1 MRRSFRLI
9 VTVLTIALILALS
22 GGIFSYAQGEEY
34 IVATSADWPPFE
46 WVDGNGNKVGFD
58 MDAMRAIAIIEGYEI
73 EIQDL
78 GFDALVPALQAGK
91 VDILAAGMEIT
102 PERAKVLDYS
112 DIYWEIDQSIL
123 VHKDSD
129 LNIVFALSGGRKVG
143 AQRGTTQAGWL
154 EDELVKKEVDVKIE
168 LYETNDLGIMDLVNG
183 RIDAFMADTPAA
195 KAFAKIN
202 PIKIIGSIVP
212 AGGELVFYVQKGDP
226 KKLLPRLNE
235 GLKKL
240 KGDTW
245 NNLANAYFAG
255 DPMKITECYAQCSH
269 YLTVEKDVAT
279 YAKKLAA
286 CMMGK

>member
-9 VTVLTIALILALS
+9 TTVLTVALVLALS

-58 MDAMRAIAIIEGYEI
+58 MDVMRAVAITEGYKI
-73 EIQDL
+73 EIQDI
-78 GFDALVPALQAGK
+78 GFDALVPALKAGK
-91 VDILAAGMEIT
+91 VDILAAGLEIT
-102 PERAKVLDYS
+102 PERAEVLNYS

-123 VHKDSD
+123 IHEDSD
-129 LNIVFALSGGRKVG
+129 FNMVTALSRGHKVG

-154 EDELVKKEVDVKIE
+154 EDELVKKGIDVKIE
-168 LYETNDLGIMDLVNG
+168 LYETNDLGIMDLANG

-195 KAFAKIN
+195 KAFAKVN

-212 AGGELVFYVQKGDP
+212 PGGKLVFYVQKGDP
-226 KKLLPRLNE
+226 KKLLPRLND

-245 NNLANAYFAG
+245 DNLVNAYFAG
-255 DPMKITECYAQCSH
+255 DLTKITECYAQYSH

-279 YAKKLAA
+279 YAKKLAS
-286 CMMGK
+286 CMTK